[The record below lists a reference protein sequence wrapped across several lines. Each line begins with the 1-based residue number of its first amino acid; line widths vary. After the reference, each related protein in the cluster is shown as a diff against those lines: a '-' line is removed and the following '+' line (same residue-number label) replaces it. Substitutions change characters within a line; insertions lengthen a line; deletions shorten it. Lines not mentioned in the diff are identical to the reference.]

1 MNACQP
7 HNANHLN
14 SCLRAKPLGLKS
26 LLIGPISTTTQR
38 GGQQFL
44 PTSSMITLQIAQRF
58 PLKYLHWIGNA
69 NLNDQSTSK
78 LQLALRFVK
87 FKLVVRQLCHLS
99 LDLDLSCAEC
109 TDPA

>member
-14 SCLRAKPLGLKS
+14 SCLRAKPLGVKS
-26 LLIGPISTTTQR
+26 LLIGPVSTTTQR
-38 GGQQFL
+38 GGQHLL
-44 PTSSMITLQIAQRF
+44 PTSSMITLPLAQHF

-78 LQLALRFVK
+78 LQLALRFIK
-87 FKLVVRQLCHLS
+87 SKLVVRHLCHLS